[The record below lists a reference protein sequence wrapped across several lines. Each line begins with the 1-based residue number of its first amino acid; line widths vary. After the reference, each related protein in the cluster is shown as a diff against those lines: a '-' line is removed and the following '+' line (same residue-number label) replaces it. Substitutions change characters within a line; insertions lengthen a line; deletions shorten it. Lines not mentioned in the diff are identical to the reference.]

1 MSIMERSMNRSP
13 VVLLI
18 GVALAVYGVYAASYA
33 LPLLM
38 VGTTVPLILLGF
50 LVQAVA
56 AIAAAVGVFRGSSW
70 TAFAVIVL
78 GVAIAA
84 TAFVEGFVLGLVA
97 ADRALLVA
105 VAGLVVAF
113 LVAAVVRRPQ
123 LASA

>member
-1 MSIMERSMNRSP
+1 MNRSP

-18 GVALAVYGVYAASYA
+18 GVALAIYGVYAASYA

-38 VGTTVPLILLGF
+38 VGTKVPLVLLGF
-50 LVQAVA
+50 LVQSVA
-56 AIAAAVGVFRGSSW
+56 AIAAAVGAFRGSSW
-70 TAFAVIVL
+70 TAFAVLVL
-78 GVAIAA
+78 GVAIAV
-84 TAFVEGFVLGLVA
+84 TAFVEGFVLGLIA

-113 LVAAVVRRPQ
+113 VVAAVVRRPQ